1 MDADQP
7 AATPEPSLVHSKVR
21 QPTGPVDVIVV
32 PANETALVPVA
43 KSVPAV
49 DAPSKTFRTSPG
61 PTAMTQESNRT
72 WDSGPL
78 LGPPVGQMVVTMFCP
93 FA

>member
-1 MDADQP
+1 
-7 AATPEPSLVHSKVR
+7 
-21 QPTGPVDVIVV
+21 
-32 PANETALVPVA
+32 
-43 KSVPAV
+43 
-49 DAPSKTFRTSPG
+49 
-61 PTAMTQESNRT
+61 MTQESNRT